1 MSSKSSSLSPSSLLV
16 LKLLLTFI
24 DLFNVL
30 ALQSALF
37 VHHTTDLFIRL
48 PNKCIF
54 MSTSSFP
61 STTTISVIDSYNDGD
76 SYDYDY
82 DDVIMKP
89 MSNHNVVMNNELN
102 SIAHNIIDEC
112 SVNGYHLDHS
122 IQLGA
127 DDIITVNELIPLLSV
142 QQCHDINQCTHMHF
156 NHSWL
161 PLLLDMQDMIQIMQD
176 KSKQLLSL
184 SLPSSSLSS
193 SSSSSSPSS
202 YTKRGHDVDDDYVN
216 GDRVI
221 SSPTITCRL
230 AIVHGVRCSKWHE
243 DNVYMRLIKSY
254 YGPGADWIH
263 PSHTIVRLENYF
275 RGLCDMDLSVRY
287 PMWIQHAKC
296 LDILIINGKKRRTK
310 KWPLHGIKEGPLH
323 GIKEGIKGW
332 TSGED
337 YQSLPVL
344 HRSPVVDLKS
354 KRLLYTVTI
363 DIDHD

>member
-1 MSSKSSSLSPSSLLV
+1 MSSITLSSSSPSLLLE
-16 LKLLLTFI
+16 LKLLLILI

-30 ALQSALF
+30 ALRNALF

-48 PNKCIF
+48 PSKC
-54 MSTSSFP
+54 MLTSFP
-61 STTTISVIDSYNDGD
+61 STTTISIIDSYNSD
-76 SYDYDY
+76 DYD
-82 DDVIMKP
+82 DDNNDVIMKP
-89 MSNHNVVMNNELN
+89 MSNHNVVMENELN

-112 SVNGYHLDHS
+112 SVNGYHLDHT
-122 IQLGA
+122 IRLGV

-142 QQCHDINQCTHMHF
+142 QQCHDISQCTHMHF
-156 NHSWL
+156 NYSWL
-161 PLLLDMQDMIQIMQD
+161 PVLHDMQDMTQIMQE
-176 KSKQLLSL
+176 KSRQLL
-184 SLPSSSLSS
+184 SLSS
-193 SSSSSSPSS
+193 SSSSLSSPSS
-202 YTKRGHDVDDDYVN
+202 SSLSSPSSSSSSTSSSYTKSDD
-216 GDRVI
+216 DRVI
-221 SSPTITCRL
+221 SSATIICRL
-230 AIVHGVRCSKWHE
+230 AIVHGVRCPKWHE

-254 YGPGADWIH
+254 YGPGTDWIH

-296 LDILIINGKKRRTK
+296 LDTLIINGKKRGTK

-332 TSGED
+332 TSGVD
-337 YQSLPVL
+337 KQSLPVL
-344 HRSPVVDLKS
+344 HRSPVVDPTS